1 MILYLSASYNRVE
14 EMRQL
19 RRVLDAVP
27 HVYVQSSWLDMDK
40 NTPYPICA
48 HTDKV
53 DIRTCDVLVAFTE
66 KAGIWTS
73 GGRHV
78 EFGIAWEAGKKL
90 WIVGPEENVFHS
102 IAHERFENADA
113 LQKHLWR
120 VAK

>member
-19 RRVLDAVP
+19 RPLLDAIP
-27 HVYVQSSWLDMDK
+27 HTHVQSSWLDMDEK
-40 NTPYPICA
+40 TPYPICA
-48 HTDKV
+48 HTDRA
-53 DIRTCDVLVAFTE
+53 DIRVCDVLVAFTE

-102 IAHERFENADA
+102 IAHERFEDA
-113 LQKHLWR
+113 GALLAHLR
-120 VAK
+120 RIAM